1 MGKVTIMKLL
11 NIAAGFT
18 KSKEDLKSIYKTF
31 IRSVLEQS
39 AVVWHSS
46 LKQKNRNDLER
57 VQKAAVRVIM
67 GNDYT
72 TYENALHELK
82 MERLEKRR
90 ETLCLRFA
98 KNFLKNEN
106 VKNLFPLKQARHGR
120 ISSGRIHFC
129 GNGIIVM

>member
-1 MGKVTIMKLL
+1 MRMKLL

-57 VQKAAVRVIM
+57 VQKAAVRSIM
-67 GNDYT
+67 DNDYT

-90 ETLCLRFA
+90 EILCLRFA
-98 KNFLKNEN
+98 KKCLKNEK
-106 VKNLFPLKQARHGR
+106 VKQIFELNKSKHHMKKR
-120 ISSGRIHFC
+120 ISRKYEKFLLQRQK
-129 GNGIIVM
+129 